1 MRKSRSY
8 PNSITLTTS
17 DANSSRKFR
26 ESLKKFGF
34 TFANNRITKL
44 GEDGQDTTAT
54 TKKAAP
60 KKTKGKAAPK
70 PRKHKLSEDDRD
82 AEEEITEDVS
92 EDAEEDAA

>member
-1 MRKSRSY
+1 
-8 PNSITLTTS
+8 
-17 DANSSRKFR
+17 
-26 ESLKKFGF
+26 LKKFGF

-70 PRKHKLSEDDRD
+70 PKKRKLSEDDED
-82 AEEEITEDVS
+82 AEDEITEGVS
-92 EDAEEDAA
+92 EDVKEEEDIA

>member
-1 MRKSRSY
+1 
-8 PNSITLTTS
+8 
-17 DANSSRKFR
+17 
-26 ESLKKFGF
+26 LKKFGF

-70 PRKHKLSEDDRD
+70 PKKRKQSEDDED
-82 AEEEITEDVS
+82 AEDEITEGVS
-92 EDAEEDAA
+92 EDAKEEEDAA